1 MVRFLSIIFEH
12 ILDFADNTAIHG
24 PRYISDKNRTVFERL
39 VHILVGVGRVNFL
52 PLSRV
57 LGFLI
62 FSRVNKGQVEI
73 LCSKHIIYGN
83 SLIVSFLA
91 RNAVLVDNF

>member
-62 FSRVNKGQVEI
+62 LLGLGFGLFDFFSGQQILFSGPHRVQMF
-73 LCSKHIIYGN
+73 S
-83 SLIVSFLA
+83 
-91 RNAVLVDNF
+91 